1 MDRAGLNITTFL
13 ATTVLQTEAK
23 VSKLPTWL
31 DLFFNVCMGYQTITF
46 LVTVVGARRFGIQSA
61 RQTAEDATPSGVPVP
76 VPDGSNPS
84 KVSYFPGASKLAE
97 KGNIR
102 RHSVEGSA
110 LDHWLESHTPLMSS
124 SAPARRPVGGVGF
137 MAQQIIGDAADD
149 MQDLFGTRFLIPS
162 FLVVMIMI
170 SIAPNFNRD
179 DRTHPDAGVQSPLFI
194 TNFIL
199 LCGWFLSFFTVLG
212 DRICAWVTSTTRKAK
227 RLSVRR
233 SNSTKWKSEQAHTA
247 TEDSASTSANGLP
260 TTSNQPAKDYIAS
273 TPAAPFSSEDR
284 GDPFAPVDPI
294 DPALN
299 GNAPGASEHKHRR
312 RRTTHAGGTT
322 DPTKSSP
329 ARSPSR
335 SPSRRSPDSPE
346 QVAAKLKRMNTAPT
360 QPADP
365 FSSEQSESV

>member
-1 MDRAGLNITTFL
+1 
-13 ATTVLQTEAK
+13 
-23 VSKLPTWL
+23 
-31 DLFFNVCMGYQTITF
+31 
-46 LVTVVGARRFGIQSA
+46 
-61 RQTAEDATPSGVPVP
+61 
-76 VPDGSNPS
+76 
-84 KVSYFPGASKLAE
+84 LAE

-124 SAPARRPVGGVGF
+124 SAPARRPVGGGGF
-137 MAQQIIGDAADD
+137 HGAADHWRCGGRHAGPLWD
-149 MQDLFGTRFLIPS
+149 TLPDPS

-170 SIAPNFNRD
+170 SIAPNITRD
-179 DRTHPDAGVQSPLFI
+179 DRIHPDAGVQSPLFI

-199 LCGWFLSFFTVLG
+199 LCGWLLSFFTVLG